1 MRFFLESEQPNI
13 PGLTLAESVKPGIRN
28 GTRRRMLLFSFPNH
42 SITSP
47 REAAAAAAERVRGDS
62 DQAPISLAPCATL
75 PTALR
80 RRVSGEGGGGGLSTI
95 LLAVGGGGELVSNLW
110 GLGGRASP
118 MCKPRRKPVQGRL
131 LVPPPRAPLAWFL
144 VVTSR
149 SCLPLPR
156 RACAE
161 SSGRGSGG
169 LAAARDAEKDDLVIQ
184 EAATIEDPKIHLDAG
199 IESSVRACVGLI
211 SEGTSC

>member
-1 MRFFLESEQPNI
+1 
-13 PGLTLAESVKPGIRN
+13 
-28 GTRRRMLLFSFPNH
+28 MLLFSFPNH

-47 REAAAAAAERVRGDS
+47 REAAAAAERVRGDS

-80 RRVSGEGGGGGLSTI
+80 RRVSGEGGGGLSTI